1 VESLVDA
8 PHEKAQRRE
17 RWKAN
22 AVRVSDLCQLP
33 SIDREMEAMSDAK
46 LSSNERVAFEA
57 WMRSSGLE
65 SEWQEERNCYKDFT
79 AHYAWQ
85 AWRHR
90 AAAEPADVY
99 VMKPSEAAVFEKVSR
114 QRRVIT
120 PVFELCNA
128 YESGIG
134 HGLQKDDAVN
144 PYPPRTQNAEAYQI
158 GYEEGA
164 RRASLPPSDDL
175 AVDVA
180 GALERIRVKETLVEV
195 YLMAHGR
202 TDNPA
207 YWAGFE
213 TACDEIA
220 VRLQEQYGEEMTAAE
235 AWVCSSVT
243 KSESL

>member
-1 VESLVDA
+1 VSDAQVPKEDLNMPGDRTSKELVKSLRDYSEGPTFYWGPICQKAAEEIERLQRELAASAAQYQEACDDA
-8 PHEKAQRRE
+8 NRFARE
-17 RWKAN
+17 R
-22 AVRVSDLCQLP
+22 D
-33 SIDREMEAMSDAK
+33 EA
-46 LSSNERVAFEA
+46 
-57 WMRSSGLE
+57 
-65 SEWQEERNCYKDFT
+65 
-79 AHYAWQ
+79 
-85 AWRHR
+85 R
-90 AAAEPADVY
+90 ASPEPADVY

-243 KSESL
+243 KSDVL